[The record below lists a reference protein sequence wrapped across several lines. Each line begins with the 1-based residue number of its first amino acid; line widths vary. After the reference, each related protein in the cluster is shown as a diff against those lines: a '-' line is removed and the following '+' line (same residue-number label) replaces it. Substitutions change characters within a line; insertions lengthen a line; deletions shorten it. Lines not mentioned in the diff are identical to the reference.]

1 MSSEMNKEDFDKLSP
16 NDKILVVNGWL
27 EGYQSAILAVKATVV
42 AVGDP
47 AADKMFINNR
57 DVIAMTLEQIL
68 SRQIQSMKT
77 V

>member
-1 MSSEMNKEDFDKLSP
+1 MNKEDFDKLSP
-16 NDKILVVNGWL
+16 NDRILVINGWL
-27 EGYQSAILAVKATVV
+27 EGYQSAILSVKTTVV

-68 SRQIQSMKT
+68 SRQIQSMRT
-77 V
+77 A